1 MPTEGSP
8 VSSPLSGP
16 VSSPVSGP
24 VAQVCWV
31 VPDIAASESF
41 LASVLGVDGWTSM
54 GEVRFAPEEAT
65 HRGRPAD
72 FTVLVSLAWAGDLQV
87 ELIQP
92 VAGESLYAEFLADHP
107 AGGLHHVAFETD
119 DLDASVAAAGLP
131 VLSEGS
137 MGGGLMRFAYL
148 DGSAHGVPFVELL
161 WLSEGMR
168 EIFAAMRGGPDR

>member
-1 MPTEGSP
+1 MPTETGS
-8 VSSPLSGP
+8 VAGP
-16 VSSPVSGP
+16 GSSPVSGP

-41 LASVLGVDGWTSM
+41 LASVLGVGGWTSM
-54 GEVRFAPEEAT
+54 SEVRFGPDET
-65 HRGRPAD
+65 VHRGRPAD

-92 VAGESLYAEFLADHP
+92 VAGESLYAEFLAEHP
-107 AGGLHHVAFETD
+107 AGGLHHVAFETE
-119 DLDASVAAAGLP
+119 DLAASVAAAGLP

-161 WLSEGMR
+161 WLSEEMR
-168 EIFAAMRGGPDR
+168 EVFSAMRRG

>member
-1 MPTEGSP
+1 MTAPIARGTIA
-8 VSSPLSGP
+8 SGP
-16 VSSPVSGP
+16 IS
-24 VAQVCWV
+24 QVCWV

-41 LASVLGVDGWTSM
+41 LASLLGVGAWTSM
-54 GEVRFAPEEAT
+54 GEVRFGPDEAV

-92 VAGESLYAEFLADHP
+92 VEGESLYAEFLAEHP
-107 AGGLHHVAFETD
+107 AGGLHHVAFETE
-119 DLDASVAAAGLP
+119 DLDASLTAAEQAGLA
-131 VLSEGS
+131 VLSQGS

-161 WLSEGMR
+161 WLTDGMR
-168 EIFAAMRGGPDR
+168 EIFAAMRAG

>member
-1 MPTEGSP
+1 
-8 VSSPLSGP
+8 
-16 VSSPVSGP
+16 
-24 VAQVCWV
+24 
-31 VPDIAASESF
+31 
-41 LASVLGVDGWTSM
+41 M

-137 MGGGLMRFAYL
+137 MGGELMRFAYL